1 MKVKPLSG
9 YALIEP
15 LEAET
20 KTASGII
27 LPDSAQEKPAFGKVI
42 AVGAAKKH
50 KEHTVEAEF
59 KLNDKVLYKKWGGE
73 DVKLD
78 GKECKLVK
86 FEDVMA
92 IVD

>member
-27 LPDSAQEKPAFGKVI
+27 LPDSAQEKPAYGKVNV
-42 AVGAAKKH
+42 VGAPKYVDGR
-50 KEHTVEAEF
+50 EVTAEF
-59 KLNDKVLYKKWGGE
+59 KVGDKVLYKKWGGE

-78 GKECKLVK
+78 GKEYKLVK

-92 IVD
+92 VIE